1 MTLNSGTGI
10 GPYEILAPLGAGG
23 MGEVYRARDTRLDRD
38 VAIKILPEVFASD
51 PDRRARFEREAKTLA
66 ALNHPHI
73 AQIYGLEADTLVM
86 ELVDGED
93 LAARI
98 ARGAIPVDDALPIAR
113 QIADALEAAHERG
126 IIHRDLKPANV
137 MLTAAGDVKVL
148 DFGLAKAMDPAGAS
162 SAVHDP
168 MNSPTITSPATQM
181 GMILG
186 TAAYMAPEQAKGKA
200 VDRRADIWAF
210 GVVLYEMLTGRRP
223 FVGETMTDVIAAIVT
238 REPDWAALPPATPR
252 PIRDLLARC
261 LDKDPRRRLR
271 DIGEARLAL
280 ERAGAAGADAPAVAA
295 AAPPWRRALPWAVT
309 AAALVIALASVWMLS
324 ARPTSSSAALVRFT
338 VLPPFGV
345 RRPVGQGFA
354 VSPDG
359 RILAFS
365 ASSNDGQIRIFL
377 RRLDEPGADPV
388 AGSENGVL
396 PFWSPDSR
404 SIAFTKDG
412 GLFRVNLD
420 SGAQRRLCDIPGPVD
435 GPHFARSA
443 GTWGSEGVIVFT
455 ARTQGLFRVDE
466 NGGTPAQL
474 TSLDT
479 DAVHASPSFLP
490 DGRRVMFLALPLG
503 ETRGTVY
510 AIGLDGG
517 ARTTVTESSGGV
529 EYVDGLLLT
538 TTAAP
543 RSLVAQ
549 AFDPELLRLDGPVFP
564 IREQLELADVGG
576 RTGFSAS
583 PQGVLVLDRS
593 ARRVQ
598 RLTWMDR
605 HGRVVST
612 VGPNARI
619 PDFALAPNETQVV
632 VRITDSA
639 SLRSDLWLFDG
650 SRQSG
655 TRLTFQIDTRRPLW
669 SHDGRRVYLTT
680 MPGFQ
685 QWSLLVGAAHPQ
697 PFGKPAVFSH
707 FEDATRDG
715 RYLVVKTRG
724 TSGAVEG
731 LGIQDVGASA
741 EPRALVQGPQSLA
754 GARVSPDGRWL
765 AYAAMLPGG
774 PEIFVQP
781 FDRPGDAQQVSRAGG
796 TGPMWRADG
805 SELYY
810 EGRDV
815 LMAAATAERAGVLH
829 VATPHPLFP
838 IRTQGFTNNQ
848 PHNVEVA
855 ANGQRFLVN
864 AIVGNTD
871 DAPLE
876 VTLNWAAGLKK

>member
-1 MTLNSGTGI
+1 MALNTGTRL

-38 VAIKILPEVFASD
+38 VAIKMLPDVFASD
-51 PDRRARFEREAKTLA
+51 PERRARFEREAKTLA
-66 ALNHPHI
+66 SLNHPHI
-73 AQIYGLEADTLVM
+73 AQIYGLEANALVM

-93 LAARI
+93 LSLRI
-98 ARGAIPVDDALPIAR
+98 TRGAIPIDEALPIAR

-126 IIHRDLKPANV
+126 IVHRDLKPANV

-148 DFGLAKAMDPAGAS
+148 DFGLAKAMDPSGRS
-162 SAVHDP
+162 GAVHDP

-186 TAAYMAPEQAKGKA
+186 TAAYMAPEQAKGKT
-200 VDRRADIWAF
+200 VDKRADIWAF

-238 REPDWAALPPATPR
+238 REPDWSALPPATPR
-252 PIRDLLARC
+252 SIRELLARS
-261 LDKDPRRRLR
+261 LEKDPRRRLR

-280 ERAGAAGADAPAVAA
+280 ERAGAAGPDAPVIAS
-295 AAPPWRRALPWAVT
+295 AAPSWRRALPWAVT
-309 AAALVIALASVWMLS
+309 GAALVIALGSIWLLS

-338 VLPPFGV
+338 VSPPFGV

-359 RILAFS
+359 QILAFS
-365 ASSNDGQIRIFL
+365 ASTHDGLTRIFT
-377 RRLDEPGADPV
+377 RRLDEPAAEPV
-388 AGSENGVL
+388 IGSDNGVL

-404 SIAFTKDG
+404 SIGFTKDG
-412 GLFRVNLD
+412 GVFRVDLD

-435 GPHFARSA
+435 GPQFARSA
-443 GTWGSEGVIVFT
+443 GTWGSGGVIVFT
-455 ARTQGLFRVDE
+455 ARGQGLFRVDE
-466 NGGTPAQL
+466 NGGIPAQL

-479 DAVHASPSFLP
+479 DAAHASPSFLP
-490 DGRRVMFLALPLG
+490 DGRRVMFLALAVG
-503 ETRGTVY
+503 QTRGTVY
-510 AIGLDGG
+510 VVGLDGS
-517 ARTTVTESSGGV
+517 ARTSVTESSGGV
-529 EYVDGLLLT
+529 QYVDGMLLT

-549 AFDPELLRLDGPVFP
+549 AFDPERLTLHGPVSP

-576 RTGFSAS
+576 RPGFSAS
-583 PQGVLVLDRS
+583 PNGVLVLDRS

-598 RLTWMDR
+598 RLTWLDR
-605 HGRVVST
+605 EGRVLST
-612 VGPNARI
+612 VGPDARI
-619 PDFALAPNETQVV
+619 SDFALAPNETQVV
-632 VRITDSA
+632 VSITDSA

-650 SRQSG
+650 SRQPG

-680 MPGFQ
+680 MPGFE
-685 QWSLLVGAAHPQ
+685 QWSLLVGAGQPQ
-697 PFGKPAVFSH
+697 PFGRPAAFGH

-715 RYLVVKTRG
+715 RYLVV
-724 TSGAVEG
+724 TSGTKG
-731 LGIQDVGASA
+731 LGIQDVDASA
-741 EPRALVQGPQSLA
+741 EPRALVRDSRSLA

-765 AYAAMLPGG
+765 AYVATLPGG
-774 PEIFVQP
+774 PEVFVQP
-781 FDRPGDAQQVSRAGG
+781 FDRPGDARQVSQAGG
-796 TGPMWRADG
+796 TGPMWRSDG
-805 SELYY
+805 SELFY
-810 EGRDV
+810 EGPGAV
-815 LMAAATAERAGVLH
+815 MA
-829 VATPHPLFP
+829 VATEHRDGILQVGTPRNLFP

-864 AIVGNTD
+864 AIVGDTD
-871 DAPLE
+871 NAPLE
-876 VTLNWAAGLKK
+876 VTLNWTAGLKK